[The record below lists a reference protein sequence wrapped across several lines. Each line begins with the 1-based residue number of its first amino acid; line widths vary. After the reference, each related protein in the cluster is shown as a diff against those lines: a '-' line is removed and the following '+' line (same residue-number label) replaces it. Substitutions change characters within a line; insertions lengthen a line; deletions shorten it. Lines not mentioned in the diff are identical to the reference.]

1 MNADNVKDLEST
13 KGEDILMGEIMAI
26 ASGTWR
32 RILRMKVVY
41 FLIVCVWIL
50 IGSALNYDVLSLN
63 HHKPLMIDISL
74 VLNTIAAIL
83 VVISIT
89 FEIPKEL
96 REGVASTL
104 LTKPLGRTQYLIG
117 KMVGTLVT
125 GAIICGIIAI
135 GFFVIFNLSFNEKIG
150 VTMIQTHLL
159 VVLSLIPMS
168 ALGVLFSVFLPEM
181 VAPIITLIAIWFSY
195 STKYLI
201 QKVPVLYGGIIP
213 NLDLFNFKSH
223 AVYQMPIP
231 WSYLGLVVVWG
242 IAFSVFAMSLA
253 SLIFSYKDIK

>member
-1 MNADNVKDLEST
+1 MSYEEEQIPT
-13 KGEDILMGEIMAI
+13 RGEEFLMGEIMAI

-74 VLNTIAAIL
+74 VLNTIAAVL
-83 VVISIT
+83 VAIT

-104 LTKPLGRTQYLIG
+104 LTKPLGRTQYLVG

-125 GAIICGIIAI
+125 GAVICAVIAG
-135 GFFVIFNLSFNEKIG
+135 GFFVIFNLSFNER
-150 VTMIQTHLL
+150 VVMTMIQTHLL
-159 VVLSLIPMS
+159 VILSLIPMS
-168 ALGVLFSVFLPEM
+168 AIGVLFSVFLPEM

-195 STKYLI
+195 STKYLFHKI
-201 QKVPVLYGGIIP
+201 PVLYGGIIP

-223 AVYQMPIP
+223 AVYQIPVP
-231 WSYLGLVVVWG
+231 WSYVGMVVAWG
-242 IAFSVFAMSLA
+242 IAFSVFAMALA

>member
-1 MNADNVKDLEST
+1 MTDERQSFCDIN
-13 KGEDILMGEIMAI
+13 KGEDEFMGEIMAI

-63 HHKPLMIDISL
+63 QHKPLMIDVSL
-74 VLNTIAAIL
+74 VLNTIAAVL
-83 VVISIT
+83 VVLSIT

-104 LTKPLGRTQYLIG
+104 LTKPLGRTQYLLG
-117 KMVGTLVT
+117 KLVGTIVT
-125 GAIICGIIAI
+125 GAIICAVIAL
-135 GFFVIFNLSFNEKIG
+135 GFFLIFNLSFGEKI
-150 VTMIQTHLL
+150 VQPMIQTHML
-159 VVLSLIPMS
+159 VVASLIPMS

-181 VAPIITLIAIWFSY
+181 IAPIVTLIGIWFSY
-195 STKYLI
+195 STKLI
-201 QKVPVLYGGIIP
+201 AKIPVLYGGIVP
-213 NLDLFNFKSH
+213 NLDLFNFKAH
-223 AVYQMPIP
+223 AVYQVAIP
-231 WSYLGLVVVWG
+231 WDYIGLVVLWG
-242 IAFSVFAMSLA
+242 VAFSVFAMSLA